1 MRDASGALWKLAH
14 TKTPLGL
21 VIYSDYTQ
29 RDELISELELLAP
42 SGIQVLRATT
52 LDEAHPLAK
61 ALVLLTP
68 PDEGATVL
76 ELDGRRE
83 HFLDRQVPLLLFLLR
98 GGEGLRVL
106 ADAPGLASWLS
117 GSEVEPE
124 RLQNLDVEAETRA
137 FLERT
142 GKSPEAWLAAYAA
155 GEVPES
161 FENIL
166 LTHRARLLGGT
177 P

>member
-14 TKTPLGL
+14 TKTPIGL
-21 VIYSDYTQ
+21 VIYSDYEQ
-29 RDELISELELLAP
+29 RSELITELELLAP

-52 LDEAHPLAK
+52 LDEALPSPR

-68 PDEGATVL
+68 PDEGATVI

-83 HFLDRQVPLLLFLLR
+83 HFVDRQVPLLLFLLR

-124 RLQNLDVEAETRA
+124 RLQNIDVAAETKA
-137 FLERT
+137 FIERT
-142 GKSPEAWLAAYAA
+142 GKKPDAWLAAYEA
-155 GEVPES
+155 GDLPET

>member
-14 TKTPLGL
+14 TKTPIGL
-21 VIYSDYTQ
+21 VIYSDYSQ
-29 RDELISELELLAP
+29 RNELLTELELLAP

-52 LDEAHPLAK
+52 LEEALPHPN
-61 ALVLLTP
+61 ALVLLMP

-83 HFLDRQVPLLLFLLR
+83 QFMDRQVPLLLFLLR
-98 GGEGLRVL
+98 GGDGLSRL
-106 ADAPGLASWLS
+106 ADAPGLASWLN

-124 RLQNLDVEAETRA
+124 RLQSIDVEAETRA
-137 FLERT
+137 FIART
-142 GKSPEAWLAAYAA
+142 GKNPEAWLAAYAS
-155 GEVPES
+155 GELPES

>member
-14 TKTPLGL
+14 TKTPIGL
-21 VIYSDYTQ
+21 VIYSDYEQ
-29 RDELISELELLAP
+29 RNELITELELLAP
-42 SGIQVLRATT
+42 SGIQVLRVTT
-52 LDEAHPLAK
+52 PDEAHSHPK

-83 HFLDRQVPLLLFLLR
+83 QFVDRQVPLLLFLIR

-106 ADAPGLASWLS
+106 ADAPGLASWLN

-124 RLQNLDVEAETRA
+124 RLQNLDVAAETQA
-137 FLERT
+137 FIQRT
-142 GKSPEAWLAAYAA
+142 GKNPTEWLAAYEA
-155 GEVPES
+155 GTLPET

-177 P
+177 H

>member
-14 TKTPLGL
+14 TKTPIGL
-21 VIYSDYTQ
+21 VIYSDYAQ
-29 RDELISELELLAP
+29 RNELLSELELLAP
-42 SGIQVLRATT
+42 SGIQVLHANT
-52 LDEAHPLAK
+52 LDEALPQPN
-61 ALVLLTP
+61 ALILLTP

-83 HFLDRQVPLLLFLLR
+83 QFLNRQVPLLLFLLR

-106 ADAPGLASWLS
+106 ADAPGLASWLN

-124 RLQNLDVEAETRA
+124 RLQNIDVDAENQA
-137 FLERT
+137 FLART
-142 GKSPEAWLAAYAA
+142 GKRPDAWLAAYEA
-155 GEVPES
+155 GELPET

-166 LTHRARLLGGT
+166 LTHRARLLGGG